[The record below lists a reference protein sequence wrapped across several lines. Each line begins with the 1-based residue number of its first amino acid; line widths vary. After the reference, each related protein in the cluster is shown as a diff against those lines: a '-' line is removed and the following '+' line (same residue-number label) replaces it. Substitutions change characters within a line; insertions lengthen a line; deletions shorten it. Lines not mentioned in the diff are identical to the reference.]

1 MSSGTPSRRQLLAA
15 GSCLSAVLAGC
26 VSTDESST
34 THNATDGGEPM
45 ASDEYDSLTL
55 RADDDSVVVY
65 PRDDSPD
72 ETDGNRRRP
81 RRNVEFVL
89 SRSAAE
95 DLRIDAGGIDEARDF
110 LEETDFETE
119 SVVVEQRPIEDC
131 YRRHV
136 LGVRAKDDEF
146 RTRYCRTLQS
156 PTTPCEADH
165 TVMEAIFFRIQRGYE
180 DRPSSRGSSESG
192 SCPESALETGEDATD
207 AEVTDR

>member
-1 MSSGTPSRRQLLAA
+1 MSSSFPSRRQLLAA
-15 GSCLSAVLAGC
+15 GSCLPAVLAGC
-26 VSTDESST
+26 AGPGESST
-34 THNATDGGEPM
+34 THNTTDGGEPM

-55 RADDDSVVVY
+55 RADDDVVFVY
-65 PRDDSPD
+65 PNDDPPD
-72 ETDGNRRRP
+72 ETDESRSRP

-95 DLRIDAGGIDEARDF
+95 DLRIDADGIEDARAF

-136 LGVRAKDDEF
+136 LGVRAEADEF
-146 RTRYCRTLQS
+146 RTRYCRTLRS
-156 PTTPCEADH
+156 PTTPCEADR
-165 TVMEAIFFRIQRGYE
+165 TVMEAIFLRIRRSYD

-192 SCPESALETGEDATD
+192 SCPESALETGENAIDV
-207 AEVTDR
+207 EVTGR